1 MLNLPRPNLVRIKKY
16 LLRQQKQVNEQLKS
30 IEKED
35 PVTAANLS
43 IEASESGTESWLAE
57 AHGRLTTIK
66 NDLKGF
72 SGKISHA
79 LAKLKRGTYGKC
91 ESCGKTI
98 ESERIEAMPTASL
111 CLTCSQKSSRR

>member
-1 MLNLPRPNLVRIKKY
+1 MLNLPRPNLVKIKKY
-16 LLRQQKQVNEQLKS
+16 LLRQQRQVNEQLKS

-35 PVTAANLS
+35 PATASNLA

-66 NDLKGF
+66 TDLKGF
-72 SGKISHA
+72 SAKIAHS

-91 ESCGKTI
+91 ESCGKSI
-98 ESERIEAMPTASL
+98 EAERLEAMPTAVL
-111 CLTCSQKSSRR
+111 CLVCSKKSSRK